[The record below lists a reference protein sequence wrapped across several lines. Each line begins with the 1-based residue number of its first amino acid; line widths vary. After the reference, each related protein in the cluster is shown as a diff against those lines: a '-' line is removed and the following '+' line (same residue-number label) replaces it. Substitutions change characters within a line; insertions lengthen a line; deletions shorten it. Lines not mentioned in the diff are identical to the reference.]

1 MAMLVITRWYDLG
14 MGPDAGGAA
23 RALRSSP
30 GRTVP
35 GEHGGRRGQEALRR
49 DLQEGRLGSGNRGS
63 RFPLNGIMGLY
74 WDIYIYTLHLFIY
87 KYIYMWITIQL
98 FESILLG
105 KPVRVPPNDMRRR
118 GESGEAGGMFQFH
131 AKNGKPH
138 RSPEYQKYPPLS

>member
-74 WDIYIYTLHLFIY
+74 WDIYIYITFIY
-87 KYIYMWITIQL
+87 LYIYIYIYMDYNPTI
-98 FESILLG
+98 
-105 KPVRVPPNDMRRR
+105 
-118 GESGEAGGMFQFH
+118 
-131 AKNGKPH
+131 
-138 RSPEYQKYPPLS
+138 